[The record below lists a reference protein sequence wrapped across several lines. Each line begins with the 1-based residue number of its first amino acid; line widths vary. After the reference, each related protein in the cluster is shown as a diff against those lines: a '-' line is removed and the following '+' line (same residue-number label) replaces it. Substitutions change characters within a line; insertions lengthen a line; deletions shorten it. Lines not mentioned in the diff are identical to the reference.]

1 MPIQNQPSFLP
12 AASSSEQRWYP
23 ARTLCGRV
31 RGPLHQWLLDK
42 GSLTARL
49 QEKSAGH
56 FRVQLL
62 RQFWHT
68 ATLSEA
74 RLLGIP
80 PRARVL
86 VREVILRGHDQ
97 PWVFAR
103 SIFPQSSLQ
112 GSLRRMGKF
121 GNSPLGAFLFSQV
134 GMRRSPMEVSRFS
147 GVGSGCDASGSAWGR
162 RSVFYIDNKPLL
174 VSEVFLPEFIAS
186 L

>member
-1 MPIQNQPSFLP
+1 MPTPDQPSFLP
-12 AASSSEQRWYP
+12 AAASSEQRWYP

-31 RGPLHQWLLDK
+31 RGPLRPWLLDK

-49 QEKSAGH
+49 QAKSEGR
-56 FRVQLL
+56 FCVQLL
-62 RQFWHT
+62 RQFWYT
-68 ATLSEA
+68 ASHSEA
-74 RLLGIP
+74 RLLGIA

-86 VREVILRGHDQ
+86 VREVLLRGNDQ
-97 PWVFAR
+97 AWVFAR
-103 SIFPQSSLQ
+103 SIFPHSSLQ

-121 GNSPLGAFLFSQV
+121 DNRPLGAFLFSQA
-134 GMRRSPMEVSRFS
+134 GMRRGPMEVSRFS
-147 GVGSGCDASGSAWGR
+147 CVGSSSDADEAVWGR

>member
-1 MPIQNQPSFLP
+1 MPTPNKPSFLP
-12 AASSSEQRWYP
+12 SASSRQRWHS

-31 RGPLHQWLLDK
+31 QGPLHTWLLDK

-49 QEKSAGH
+49 QAKSEGRFH
-56 FRVQLL
+56 VQLL
-62 RQFWHT
+62 RQSWHR
-68 ATLSEA
+68 ANLSEA
-74 RLLGIP
+74 RLLGIA

-86 VREVILRGHDQ
+86 VREVILHGNNQ

-103 SIFPQSSLQ
+103 SIFPYSSLQ

-121 GNSPLGAFLFSQV
+121 DSRPLGAFLFSQA
-134 GMRRSPMEVSRFS
+134 GMRRGPMEVSRFS
-147 GVGSGCDASGSAWGR
+147 DAGSTPGADDAVWGR